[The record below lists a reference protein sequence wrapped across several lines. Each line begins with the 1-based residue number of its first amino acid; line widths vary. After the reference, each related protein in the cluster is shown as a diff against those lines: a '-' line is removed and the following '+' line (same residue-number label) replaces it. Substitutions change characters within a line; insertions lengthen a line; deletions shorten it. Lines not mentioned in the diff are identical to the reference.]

1 VSHPRI
7 VSEVEA
13 LLLALKTTP
22 RARMQRVVLDDVALT
37 TYICICKNERD
48 YLLEVFGHIG
58 NILSRRWFVCDVRMF
73 RKFLGCGID
82 LCSSSTHDKI
92 PIAKRDSKKGKY
104 KQHS

>member
-48 YLLEVFGHIG
+48 YL
-58 NILSRRWFVCDVRMF
+58 
-73 RKFLGCGID
+73 
-82 LCSSSTHDKI
+82 
-92 PIAKRDSKKGKY
+92 
-104 KQHS
+104 